1 MQIGQEVIGH
11 FEELFAELEG
21 AIRAFPDELWQQQ
34 DPRSNW
40 GWEES
45 VTAPRFLAHH
55 TIWCMSLEHL
65 LRIDQ
70 KDMPH
75 NIFPDYGPD
84 KEMTRRQVLD
94 ILEGVRSYA
103 RNHYAEMSN
112 EDYLTRDEKGQSP
125 LGRMM
130 YALAHTRHH
139 YGQLVQILREN
150 GVEPPDWYP
159 I

>member
-21 AIRAFPDELWQQQ
+21 ALRAFPDALWNRPGSQ
-34 DPRSNW
+34 DDGDWNQPIA
-40 GWEES
+40 
-45 VTAPRFLAHH
+45 APRFLAHH
-55 TIWCMSLEHL
+55 TVWCMSLEHL
-65 LRIDQ
+65 LRIEQRDL
-70 KDMPH
+70 PH

-84 KEMTRRQVLD
+84 KEMTRQQVLD
-94 ILEGVRSYA
+94 ILADVRAYA
-103 RNHYAEMSN
+103 RSHYAQMPE
-112 EDYLTRDEKGQSP
+112 EDYLRQDEKGQSP

-139 YGQLVQILREN
+139 YGQLVQILRDS
-150 GVEPPDWYP
+150 GIEPPDWYP